1 MTRQRLREMYPDM
14 TDEEEQEFF
23 NEVCFRVIHNTRWYL
38 DNLDDL
44 WVFEVSWGN
53 YTQKRRIKPKPL

>member
-1 MTRQRLREMYPDM
+1 MYPEM
-14 TDEEEQEFF
+14 TAEEEQEFF

-44 WVFEVSWGN
+44 WVFEVSWLD
-53 YTQKRRIKPKPL
+53 YATKRRKKSKPL